1 MIVARDRIRG
11 LDLQISSR
19 FGGRFY
25 RVSLI
30 IYENV
35 RLWRNG
41 KFGSNGNGHY
51 HRDNWIF
58 GWNAFGPREKPFQLI
73 TRNGIGICVPL
84 LSTKIFL
91 IFNFVAVIAALPLH
105 ARIIRPYIKMD
116 IDQVS
121 EPR

>member
-51 HRDNWIF
+51 HRDN
-58 GWNAFGPREKPFQLI
+58 
-73 TRNGIGICVPL
+73 
-84 LSTKIFL
+84 
-91 IFNFVAVIAALPLH
+91 
-105 ARIIRPYIKMD
+105 
-116 IDQVS
+116 
-121 EPR
+121 

>member
-35 RLWRNG
+35 RL
-41 KFGSNGNGHY
+41 
-51 HRDNWIF
+51 
-58 GWNAFGPREKPFQLI
+58 
-73 TRNGIGICVPL
+73 
-84 LSTKIFL
+84 
-91 IFNFVAVIAALPLH
+91 
-105 ARIIRPYIKMD
+105 
-116 IDQVS
+116 
-121 EPR
+121 